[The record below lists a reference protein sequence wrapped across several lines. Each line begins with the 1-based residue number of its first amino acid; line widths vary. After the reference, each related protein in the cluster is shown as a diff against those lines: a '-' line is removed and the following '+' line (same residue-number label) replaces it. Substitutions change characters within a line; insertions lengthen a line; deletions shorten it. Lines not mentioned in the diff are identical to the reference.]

1 VRYNPETK
9 EGQMKYT
16 ALSIDVNLRPE
27 GFLVDLDSLFAAL
40 ATLSD
45 RRDARGLRYALVTV
59 LVYIVMAKL
68 AGEDH
73 LRGIAQ
79 WVALRQEALARVL
92 GLAKPQAPHATTYS
106 RVLRKAV
113 HIEELEQVT
122 RDFFASQPKAGKSV
136 VLNLDGKTLRGT
148 IPTGKTKGIHL
159 LAAYLPEEGWVLYQ
173 VEVGSW
179 ENEIPAAMR
188 ILRRL
193 DLRGKIVT
201 GDALLAQ
208 RELST
213 HIVEAGGDYVWKIKG
228 NQSRTQEDIELL
240 FAPES
245 CVPGFSPSPKDFRAA
260 TTREKGH
267 GRLERRTL
275 TASSLLKDYVN
286 WPYAKQVFRIKRRFL
301 RIQDGKRMEETKYGV
316 TSLTA
321 AEASPERLLELVRA
335 HWSIENGLHY
345 RRDETFREDRCRLT
359 GQGARAMAVLNNLV
373 LGLLRRTGVDN
384 LPDARRHYAAHL
396 EEAAALVLHSP
407 APA

>member
-1 VRYNPETK
+1 
-9 EGQMKYT
+9 MKYT
-16 ALSIDVNLRPE
+16 PLPIDVNLRPE
-27 GFLVDLDSLFAAL
+27 GFVVHLDSLFAAL

-45 RRDARGLRYALVTV
+45 GRDARGLRYSLVTV
-59 LVYIVMAKL
+59 LVYLILAKL

-79 WVALRQEALARVL
+79 WVALRQEALADVL

-106 RVLRKAV
+106 RVLREAV
-113 HIEELEQVT
+113 DIEDLERVV

-136 VLNLDGKTLRGT
+136 KLNLDGKTLRGT
-148 IPTGKTKGIHL
+148 IPAGQTKGVHL
-159 LAAYLPEEGWVLYQ
+159 LAAYLPEESWVIYQ
-173 VEVGSW
+173 VEVNSW

-213 HIVEAGGDYVWKIKG
+213 HIVEAGGDFVWTVKG

-245 CVPGFSPSPKDFRAA
+245 CAPGFSPSHKDFRTA
-260 TTREKGH
+260 TTRDKGH

-275 TASSLLKDYVN
+275 TTSSLLKDYVN
-286 WPYAKQVFRIKRRFL
+286 WPYAEQVFRIERHSL
-301 RIQDGKRMEETKYGV
+301 RIRDGKLMEKVNYGV

-345 RRDETFREDRCRLT
+345 RRDETFREDRCRLI

-373 LGLLRRTGVDN
+373 LGLLRRTGAEFA
-384 LPDARRHYAAHL
+384 PDARRYYAAKL

-407 APA
+407 VPT

>member
-1 VRYNPETK
+1 
-9 EGQMKYT
+9 MKYT
-16 ALSIDVNLRPE
+16 PLSIDVNLRPE
-27 GFLVDLDSLFAAL
+27 GFVVDLDSLFAAL

-59 LVYIVMAKL
+59 LVYVILAKL

-79 WVALRQEALARVL
+79 WVTLRQEALARVL

-106 RVLRKAV
+106 RVLRGAV
-113 HIEELEQVT
+113 PIEELERVV
-122 RDFFASQPKAGKSV
+122 REFFANQPKAGKSV

-148 IPTGKTKGIHL
+148 IPAGKTQGVHL
-159 LAAYLPEEGWVLYQ
+159 LGAYLPEEGWVLYQ

-188 ILRRL
+188 VLRQL
-193 DLRGKIVT
+193 DLRGKVVT

-208 RELST
+208 RALST
-213 HIVEAGGDYVWKIKG
+213 HIVEAGGDFLWTVKG
-228 NQSRTQEDIELL
+228 NQSRTQDDIELL
-240 FAPES
+240 FAPEA
-245 CVPGFSPSPKDFRAA
+245 CVPGFSPSHKDFRTA

-286 WPYAKQVFRIKRRFL
+286 WPYVEQVFRIERRFL
-301 RIQDGKRMEETKYGV
+301 RMRDGKLMEEVNYGL

-321 AEASPERLLELVRA
+321 TEADPDRLLQLVRA
-335 HWSIENGLHY
+335 HWGIENKLHY
-345 RRDETFREDRCRLT
+345 RRDETLREDRCRIT
-359 GQGARAMAVLNNLV
+359 GQGARAMAVINNLV
-373 LGLLRRTGVDN
+373 LGLLRRHRDQYV
-384 LPDARRHYAAHL
+384 PDARRFYAANI
-396 EEAAALVLHSP
+396 EEAAALILHSP
-407 APA
+407 ARA

>member
-1 VRYNPETK
+1 
-9 EGQMKYT
+9 MKYT
-16 ALSIDVNLRPE
+16 PLSIDVNLRPE
-27 GFLVDLDSLFAAL
+27 GFVVHVDSLFAAL
-40 ATLSD
+40 ATLTD

-59 LVYIVMAKL
+59 LVYLILAKV

-79 WVALRQEALARVL
+79 WVALRQDALARAL

-106 RVLRKAV
+106 RVLRNAV
-113 HIEELEQVT
+113 HIEDLERVA
-122 RDFFASQPKAGKSV
+122 REFFASQPGAGESV
-136 VLNLDGKTLRGT
+136 VVNLDGKTLRGT
-148 IPTGKTKGIHL
+148 IPAGKTKGVHL
-159 LAAYLPEEGWVLYQ
+159 LAAYLPEEGWVMYQ

-188 ILRRL
+188 VLRQL
-193 DLRGKIVT
+193 DLRDKIVT

-213 HIVEAGGDYVWKIKG
+213 HIVEAGGDFVWTIKG

-245 CVPGFSPSPKDFRAA
+245 CAPGFSPSHKDFRTA
-260 TTREKGH
+260 TTLDKGH

-275 TASSLLKDYVN
+275 TTSSLLKDYVD
-286 WPYAKQVFRIKRRFL
+286 WPYLEQVFRIERRLL
-301 RIQDGKRMEETKYGV
+301 RIRDGKVMEEVRYGL

-321 AEASPERLLELVRA
+321 DEASPERLLELVRA

-359 GQGARAMAVLNNLV
+359 GQGAHAMAVLNNLV
-373 LGLLRRTGVDN
+373 LGLLRRNGVDN
-384 LPDARRHYAAHL
+384 VPDARRYYAANL
-396 EEAAALVLHSP
+396 DEAVALVLHSP
-407 APA
+407 TLD

>member
-1 VRYNPETK
+1 
-9 EGQMKYT
+9 MKYT
-16 ALSIDVNLRPE
+16 PLSIDVNLRPE
-27 GFLVDLDSLFAAL
+27 GFVVHVDSLFAAL
-40 ATLSD
+40 ATLTD

-59 LVYIVMAKL
+59 LVYLILAKV

-79 WVALRQEALARVL
+79 WVALRQDVLARAL

-106 RVLRKAV
+106 RVLRNAV
-113 HIEELEQVT
+113 HIEELERVA
-122 RDFFASQPKAGKSV
+122 REFFASQPGAGESV
-136 VLNLDGKTLRGT
+136 VVNLDGKTLRGT
-148 IPTGKTKGIHL
+148 IPAGKTKGVHL
-159 LAAYLPEEGWVLYQ
+159 LAAYLPEEGWVMYQ
-173 VEVGSW
+173 VEVDSW

-188 ILRRL
+188 VLRQL
-193 DLRGKIVT
+193 DLRDKIVT

-213 HIVEAGGDYVWKIKG
+213 HIVEAGGDFVWTIKG

-245 CVPGFSPSPKDFRAA
+245 CAPGFSPSHKDFRTA
-260 TTREKGH
+260 TTLDKAH

-275 TASSLLKDYVN
+275 TASSLLKDYVD
-286 WPYAKQVFRIKRRFL
+286 WPYLEQVFRIERHFL
-301 RIQDGKRMEETKYGV
+301 RIRDGKVMKEVRYGL

-321 AEASPERLLELVRA
+321 EEASPERLLELVRA

-345 RRDETFREDRCRLT
+345 CRDETFREDRCRLT

-373 LGLLRRTGVDN
+373 LGLLRRNGADN
-384 LPDARRHYAAHL
+384 IPDARRYYAANL
-396 EEAAALVLHSP
+396 DEAVALVLHSP
-407 APA
+407 TLD

>member
-1 VRYNPETK
+1 
-9 EGQMKYT
+9 MKYT
-16 ALSIDVNLRPE
+16 PLSIDVNLRPE
-27 GFLVDLDSLFAAL
+27 GFVVHVDSLFAAL
-40 ATLSD
+40 ATLTD

-59 LVYIVMAKL
+59 LVYLVLAKV

-79 WVALRQEALARVL
+79 WVALRQEELARAL

-106 RVLRKAV
+106 RILRKAV
-113 HIEELEQVT
+113 HIEDLERVV
-122 RDFFASQPKAGKSV
+122 RDFFASQAGAGKSV
-136 VLNLDGKTLRGT
+136 VVNLDGKTLRGT
-148 IPTGKTKGIHL
+148 IPAGETQGVHL
-159 LAAYLPEEGWVLYQ
+159 LAAFLPEEGWVLYQ

-188 ILRRL
+188 VLRQL
-193 DLRGKIVT
+193 DLRDKIVT

-213 HIVEAGGDYVWKIKG
+213 HIVEGGGDFVWTIKG
-228 NQSRTQEDIELL
+228 NQSRTEEDIELL

-245 CVPGFSPSPKDFRAA
+245 CAPGFSPSHKDFRTAS
-260 TTREKGH
+260 TLDKGH

-286 WPYAKQVFRIKRRFL
+286 WPYLQQVFRIERRFL
-301 RIQDGKRMEETKYGV
+301 RIRDGKVMEEVRYGL

-321 AEASPERLLELVRA
+321 DEASPERLLELVRA

-373 LGLLRRTGVDN
+373 LGLLRRTGADY
-384 LPDARRHYAAHL
+384 LPDARRYYAANFD
-396 EEAAALVLHSP
+396 EAVALILQSP
-407 APA
+407 IRD

>member
-1 VRYNPETK
+1 ME
-9 EGQMKYT
+9 YT
-16 ALSIDVNLRPE
+16 PLSFDVNLRPE
-27 GFLVDLDSLFAAL
+27 GFVVHLDSLFAAL
-40 ATLSD
+40 ATLTD
-45 RRDARGLRYALVTV
+45 RRDARGLRYSLVTV
-59 LVYIVMAKL
+59 LVYLILAKF

-79 WVALRQEALARVL
+79 WVALRQEVLACAL

-106 RVLRKAV
+106 RVLKEAV
-113 HIEELEQVT
+113 DIEDLERVV
-122 RDFFASQPKAGKSV
+122 REFFASQPKAGESA

-148 IPTGKTKGIHL
+148 IPAGETKGVHL
-159 LAAYLPEEGWVLYQ
+159 LAAYLPEEGWVLFQ

-188 ILRRL
+188 ILRQL

-213 HIVEAGGDYVWKIKG
+213 HIVKAGGDFVWAVKG
-228 NQSRTQEDIELL
+228 NQSRTQDDIELL

-245 CVPGFSPSPKDFRAA
+245 CAPGFSPSHKDFRTA
-260 TTREKGH
+260 TTWDKSH

-275 TASSLLKDYVN
+275 TTSSLLKDYVN
-286 WPYAKQVFRIKRRFL
+286 WPYAEQVFRIERHSL
-301 RIQDGKRMEETKYGV
+301 RIRDGKLMEKVNYGV

-373 LGLLRRTGVDN
+373 LGLLRRNGVDN
-384 LPDARRHYAAHL
+384 VPDARRYYAANL
-396 EEAAALVLHSP
+396 EEAAALILRSP

>member
-1 VRYNPETK
+1 
-9 EGQMKYT
+9 MKYT
-16 ALSIDVNLRPE
+16 PLSIDVNLRSE
-27 GFLVDLDSLFAAL
+27 GFVVHLDSLFAAL

-59 LVYIVMAKL
+59 LVYVILAKL

-79 WVALRQEALARVL
+79 WVALRQEALARAL

-113 HIEELEQVT
+113 HIEDLEQVV

-148 IPTGKTKGIHL
+148 IPAGKTKGIHL

-188 ILRRL
+188 ILRQL

-201 GDALLAQ
+201 ADALLAQ

-213 HIVEAGGDYVWKIKG
+213 HIVKAGGDFVWTVKG
-228 NQSRTQEDIELL
+228 NQSRSLEDIELL

-245 CVPGFSPSPKDFRAA
+245 CAPGFSPSHKDFRTA
-260 TTREKGH
+260 TTRDKGH
-267 GRLERRTL
+267 GWLERRTL
-275 TASSLLKDYVN
+275 TASSLLKNYLN
-286 WPYAKQVFRIKRRFL
+286 WPYAEQVFRIERRFL
-301 RIQDGKRMEETKYGV
+301 RIRDGKLMEEVKYGV

-321 AEASPERLLELVRA
+321 TEASPERLLELVRA

-384 LPDARRHYAAHL
+384 VPDARRYYAANL
-396 EEAAALVLHSP
+396 DEAAALILHSP
-407 APA
+407 TSV

>member
-1 VRYNPETK
+1 
-9 EGQMKYT
+9 MKYT
-16 ALSIDVNLRPE
+16 PLSIDVNLRPE
-27 GFLVDLDSLFAAL
+27 GFVVHLDSLFAAL

-59 LVYIVMAKL
+59 LVYLVLAKL

-79 WVALRQEALARVL
+79 WVALRQKALAGAL
-92 GLAKPQAPHATTYS
+92 GLAKTQAPHATTYS
-106 RVLRKAV
+106 RILRYAV
-113 HIEELEQVT
+113 DIEELERVT

-148 IPTGKTKGIHL
+148 IPAGKTRGVHL
-159 LAAYLPEEGWVLYQ
+159 LAAYLPEEGWVLFQ

-188 ILRRL
+188 ILRQL

-208 RELST
+208 RESST
-213 HIVEAGGDYVWKIKG
+213 HIVEAGGDFIWKIKG
-228 NQSRTQEDIELL
+228 NQSRTQDDIELL

-245 CVPGFSPSPKDFRAA
+245 CAPGFSPSHKDFLTA

-286 WPYAKQVFRIKRRFL
+286 WPYAQQVFRIERRFL
-301 RIQDGKRMEETKYGV
+301 RIRDGKLMEEVKYGV

-335 HWSIENGLHY
+335 HWSIENSLHY

-373 LGLLRRTGVDN
+373 LGLLLRTGVDN
-384 LPDARRHYAAHL
+384 LPDARRYYAANL
-396 EEAAALVLHSP
+396 EEAAALILRSP
-407 APA
+407 APV

>member
-1 VRYNPETK
+1 
-9 EGQMKYT
+9 MKYT

-27 GFLVDLDSLFAAL
+27 GFVVDLDSLFAAL

-59 LVYIVMAKL
+59 LVYIILAKL

-113 HIEELEQVT
+113 QIEELEQVT
-122 RDFFASQPKAGKSV
+122 RDFFASQPQAGKSV

-148 IPTGKTKGIHL
+148 IPAGKTKGVHL

-188 ILRRL
+188 ILRQL

-213 HIVEAGGDYVWKIKG
+213 HTVEAGGDYIWKIKG

-245 CVPGFSPSPKDFRAA
+245 CVPGFSPSHKDFRTA

-286 WPYAKQVFRIKRRFL
+286 WPYAKQVFRIERRFL
-301 RIQDGKRMEETKYGV
+301 RIRDGKRMEETKYGV

-321 AEASPERLLELVRA
+321 AEASPERLLALVRA

-384 LPDARRHYAAHL
+384 LPDARRHYAANL

>member
-1 VRYNPETK
+1 
-9 EGQMKYT
+9 MKYT
-16 ALSIDVNLRPE
+16 PLSIDVNLRPE
-27 GFLVDLDSLFAAL
+27 GFVVHVDSLFAAL
-40 ATLSD
+40 ATLTD

-59 LVYIVMAKL
+59 LVYLILAKV

-79 WVALRQEALARVL
+79 WVALRQDVLARAL

-106 RVLRKAV
+106 RVLRNAV
-113 HIEELEQVT
+113 HIEELERVA
-122 RDFFASQPKAGKSV
+122 REFFASQPGAGESV
-136 VLNLDGKTLRGT
+136 VVNLDGKTLRGT
-148 IPTGKTKGIHL
+148 IPAGRTKGVHL
-159 LAAYLPEEGWVLYQ
+159 LAAYLPEEGWVIYQ

-188 ILRRL
+188 VLRQL
-193 DLRGKIVT
+193 DLRDKIVT

-213 HIVEAGGDYVWKIKG
+213 HIVEAGGDFVWTIKG

-245 CVPGFSPSPKDFRAA
+245 CAPGFSPSHKDFRTA
-260 TTREKGH
+260 TTLDKAH

-275 TASSLLKDYVN
+275 TASSLLKDYVD
-286 WPYAKQVFRIKRRFL
+286 WPCLEQVFRIERHFL
-301 RIQDGKRMEETKYGV
+301 RIRDGKVMKEVRYGL

-321 AEASPERLLELVRA
+321 EEASPERLLELVRA

-345 RRDETFREDRCRLT
+345 CRDETFREDRCRLT

-373 LGLLRRTGVDN
+373 LGLLRRNGADYI
-384 LPDARRHYAAHL
+384 PDARRYYAANL
-396 EEAAALVLHSP
+396 DEAVALVLHSP
-407 APA
+407 TLD